1 MNPRLQPHH
10 LAKPAYV
17 YLRQS
22 TQSQVKN
29 HQESTERQYGLK
41 DKAVRLG
48 WHRSMVK
55 VIDQDLGR
63 SGGQFSDRPGFQSLV
78 AAVSL
83 SQVGAIFAL
92 EASRLA
98 RNSLDWRRLIE
109 ICTFTKTLVI
119 DEQDCYD
126 PSHIN
131 DAILLDVKGTFAQ
144 AELEQIRERLHGA
157 KLNKAKKGELHSRLP
172 VGLCYHEDEMVLDP
186 DMEIQGG
193 LRLLFQAFQQTG
205 SAYGV
210 AHHFAA
216 RRLLFP
222 KRVHGGADAGKVRW
236 GRLTEHRAAYIL
248 RHPAYA
254 GAYVYGRY
262 KTVKEISSDCRIR
275 SRRVLLPREAWEVV
289 IPDHHAGYISWDE
302 YLRNVRTLEK
312 NQTNAGGSVLSGPA
326 REGLALLQGLLICS
340 VCGHRLSVRYK
351 GTGGIYPTYQC
362 TGLKRECLT
371 RSCCIS
377 IRSHVVDSAIS
388 KRVLEVLK
396 PHQIEIATEALLDLE
411 QRNDAACKQWRMRVE
426 RAEYQAQL
434 AQRRYEEVDPGN
446 RLVAANLERRWNDAL
461 LEVEQAKTAF
471 TEFQSQQGLVVT
483 PTQKAQVLRLAEDFG
498 RIWNAPSTEPKDKK
512 RMLRHLIED
521 ITIVKIAEEKQALL
535 CIRWQGGAC
544 EELRV
549 DLPRPV
555 YEAQRYSLQMV
566 DRVRELAKK
575 LRDREIA
582 ELFNREGKLSSKGK
596 SFSGS
601 IVEAIRYK
609 HKIPGPQLK
618 RPGELSVHEVA
629 EKFAVTRGTVYDW
642 IRQGMI
648 EPRRSYPGGPFW
660 ITLDASTEAKLL
672 QRVRTS
678 PNAKLYNKE
687 ERKTAL
693 RTGRA

>member
-10 LAKPAYV
+10 FAKPAYV

-22 TQSQVKN
+22 TQGQVKN
-29 HQESTERQYGLK
+29 HQESTERQYDLRER
-41 DKAVRLG
+41 AVRLG
-48 WHRSMVK
+48 WHPSMVQ

-63 SGGQFSDRPGFQSLV
+63 SGGPFSDRPGFQSLV

-98 RNSLDWRRLIE
+98 RNSLDWHRLIE
-109 ICTFTKTLVI
+109 ICTFTQTLVI

-126 PSHIN
+126 PSQIN
-131 DAILLDVKGTFAQ
+131 DAILLNVKGTFAQ
-144 AELEQIRERLHGA
+144 AELAQIRERLHGA
-157 KLNKAKKGELHSRLP
+157 KLNKAKRGELHGRLP
-172 VGLCYHEDEMVLDP
+172 VGLCYHGNEIILDP
-186 DMEIQGG
+186 DREIQGA
-193 LRLLFQAFQQTG
+193 LRLVFQGFKETG

-210 AHHFAA
+210 AHRFAA
-216 RRLLFP
+216 RRLRFP
-222 KRVHGGADAGKVRW
+222 QRVHGGVYCGKVRW
-236 GRLTEHRAAYIL
+236 GRLTENRAAYIL

-262 KTVKEISSDCRIR
+262 KTVKEVSSDCQIR
-275 SRRVLLPREAWEVV
+275 SRSVLLPRASWAVV
-289 IPDHHAGYISWDE
+289 IQDHHEGYISWDE
-302 YLRNVRTLEK
+302 YVGNVHTLEK
-312 NQTNAGGSVLSGPA
+312 NRTNAGGSVLSGSA
-326 REGLALLQGLLICS
+326 REGIALLQGLLICG

-371 RSCCIS
+371 TACCIS

-388 KRVLEVLK
+388 ERVLAVLT
-396 PHQIEIATEALLDLE
+396 PHQIEIATEALLELE

-426 RAEYQAQL
+426 RAEYEAQL
-434 AQRRYEEVDPGN
+434 AQRRYEEVDPSN
-446 RLVAANLERRWNDAL
+446 RLVAANLERQWNDAL
-461 LEVEQAKTAF
+461 LEVEKAKKAF
-471 TEFQSQQGLVVT
+471 TEYQSEHGLVVT
-483 PTQKAQVLRLAEDFG
+483 PAQRAQVLRLAEDFG

-512 RMLRHLIED
+512 RMLRHLIND

-549 DLPRPV
+549 DLPKPA
-555 YEAQRYSLQMV
+555 YETQRYPSQMV

-575 LRDREIA
+575 FRDREIA
-582 ELFNREGKLSSKGK
+582 ELFNKEGKLSSKGK
-596 SFSGS
+596 PFSGR
-601 IVEAIRYK
+601 IVEGIRSK
-609 HKIPGPQLK
+609 HKILGPQLN

-660 ITLDASTEAKLL
+660 ITLDASQEAQLL

-687 ERKTAL
+687 ERKAATS
-693 RTGRA
+693 TGRA